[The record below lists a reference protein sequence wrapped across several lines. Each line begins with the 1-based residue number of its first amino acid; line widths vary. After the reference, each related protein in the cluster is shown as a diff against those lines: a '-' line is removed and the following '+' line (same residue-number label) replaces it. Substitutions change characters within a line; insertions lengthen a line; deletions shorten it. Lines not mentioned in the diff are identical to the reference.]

1 VKLYFAVLILF
12 LAAFAGLAAGLLLKR
27 KGLRGGCSPAFDSDR
42 DCRCTAAPPAGEP
55 AAASPHLH
63 ADGSQPCGDC
73 PALPSQRQPLH
84 SPDERPS
91 SR

>member
-55 AAASPHLH
+55 AETVPHLQ
-63 ADGSQPCGDC
+63 ADGTQLCEDC
-73 PALPSQRQPLH
+73 PALSPQEQPRH
-84 SPDERPS
+84 SPDERS
-91 SR
+91 SSL